1 MESFIQDVRYAVR
14 MMVHKP
20 GFTLAAVLSLALG
33 IGANSTVFMLA
44 KAAFLQAVPVKD
56 PDRVVMVYS
65 TQNNPSG
72 PDFQYLAIS
81 CLNAIDYREKND
93 VFSGLSLVV
102 DTGLTLD
109 ISGRNTQVRGAL
121 VNWDFFNILGIEP
134 ALGRSFRPDEDSRSG
149 GGPVAILSYALWN

>member
-1 MESFIQDVRYAVR
+1 
-14 MMVHKP
+14 
-20 GFTLAAVLSLALG
+20 
-33 IGANSTVFMLA
+33 
-44 KAAFLQAVPVKD
+44 
-56 PDRVVMVYS
+56 
-65 TQNNPSG
+65 
-72 PDFQYLAIS
+72 
-81 CLNAIDYREKND
+81 DYREKND

-149 GGPVAILSYALWN
+149 GGPVAILSYALWNKEFGAHRGILGRTIRLNRQDFTVIGVAPKEFHDAGALSNPDLWAPFSMGDQLLADIAKEC